1 MSLNL
6 TDAKEIKK
14 FGVTAFILFGCLCAL
29 GVWLEKYLPT
39 CLFGT
44 LSALGLGLALF
55 PNRLRPV
62 FAAWLTTGRFLGRIV
77 TILILTLAYYLVIT
91 PASLVK
97 RIFGGVPLPLKPDKN
112 ISSYWVARKEGV
124 QSKEQFLNR
133 F

>member
-6 TDAKEIKK
+6 TDTKEIQK
-14 FGVTAFILFGCLCAL
+14 FGVTAFIFFGCLCAL
-29 GVWLEKYLPT
+29 GVWLEKYLPI

-44 LSALGLGLALF
+44 LSASGLGLALF

-62 FAAWLTTGRFLGRIV
+62 FAAWLKTGHFLGKIV
-77 TILILTLAYYLVIT
+77 TILILTSTYYLVIT

-97 RIFGGVPLPLKPDKN
+97 RIFGGVPLPVKPDKN
-112 ISSYWVARKEGV
+112 ISSYWVARKEGA
-124 QSKEQFLNR
+124 QPKEQFLNR